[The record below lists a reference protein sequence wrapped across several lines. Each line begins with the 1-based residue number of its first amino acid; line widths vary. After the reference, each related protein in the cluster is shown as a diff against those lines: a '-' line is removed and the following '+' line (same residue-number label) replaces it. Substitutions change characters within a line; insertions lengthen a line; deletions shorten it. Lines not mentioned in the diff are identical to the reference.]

1 MYNIC
6 WGKVFIGCVP
16 GRKKQSG
23 SEYWGFH
30 QLIFVSPLKNES
42 TSTRDVVATL

>member
-23 SEYWGFH
+23 SKYWGFH
-30 QLIFVSPLKNES
+30 QPTDLRIAVKNLK
-42 TSTRDVVATL
+42 

>member
-16 GRKKQSG
+16 GRKKLSG
-23 SEYWGFH
+23 ILGF
-30 QLIFVSPLKNES
+30 SPADLRIAIKNLK
-42 TSTRDVVATL
+42 

>member
-16 GRKKQSG
+16 ARKKQSG
-23 SEYWGFH
+23 SEYWVFH
-30 QLIFVSPLKNES
+30 QSPADLRIAVKNLK
-42 TSTRDVVATL
+42 

>member
-16 GRKKQSG
+16 ARKKQSG
-23 SEYWGFH
+23 SEYWVFTNH
-30 QLIFVSPLKNES
+30 QLIFVSPLKI
-42 TSTRDVVATL
+42 